1 MKTIAERV
9 KSKYSRNSQEELL
22 EVIAQLMLKNDKL
35 THKLFGSARERYVG
49 DPEGATLLFDE
60 AEELSATAEE
70 ICESGSSEKV
80 PNSDRKNK
88 PRGKRKPLPENL
100 PRVEKILDLTEEEKR
115 CAIHH
120 IDLVKIGEQHSE
132 KLEIEPAKA
141 YIEDT
146 ITYRYKCPCCDDIK
160 VMRAPRPPD
169 LIPKSFASAGL
180 LAFIVTQKY
189 EDGLPLCRQEKIFER
204 ADIDLNRTTMARWM
218 IKLGEA
224 VSPLINLLHEDLI
237 NSPVIHMDETYLQ
250 VLNEPN
256 RPAASKSYMWTMAR
270 CSDSPIVL
278 YKYFDNRSKRAAA
291 ELLVD
296 FKGTLVTDAYKVYD
310 SLQSCLGYTLAGC
323 WAHARRKFFEVEKFA
338 KKSLSGSTKP
348 LASTALIF
356 IRKLYAIEADIKEFS
371 PELKLATRQKK
382 SVPILEEFH
391 NWLVLNRDEVVPKS
405 PTGKAI
411 NYTLSIWGKLVE
423 FSRDGCVPIDNNY
436 MERHIRPFAI
446 GRKAWMF
453 AAVPAGAH
461 ASANLYSLVE
471 SAKAN
476 RIQPFDYLKLI
487 FKELPKVTMLEE
499 YEALLPYNASKNF
512 PLRPY
517 NPSKK

>member
-9 KSKYSRNSQEELL
+9 KSKYSRSSQEELL

-60 AEELSATAEE
+60 AEELMASAEDFNKDEVAEND
-70 ICESGSSEKV
+70 SR
-80 PNSDRKNK
+80 SDK
-88 PRGKRKPLPENL
+88 PKKARGKRKPLPEDL
-100 PRVEKILDLTEEEKR
+100 PRVERIFDLADSEKR
-115 CAIHH
+115 CPIHEV
-120 IDLVKIGEQHSE
+120 DLVKIGELHSE

-146 ITYRYKCPCCDDIK
+146 ITYRYKCPCCDDLK
-160 VMRAPRPPD
+160 VISAPRPPD
-169 LIPKSFASAGL
+169 PIPKSFASAGL
-180 LAFIVTQKY
+180 LAYIVTQKY

-204 ADIDLNRTTMARWM
+204 ADIDLSRTTMARWM
-218 IKLGEA
+218 IALGDL
-224 VSPLINLLHEDLI
+224 VLPLTNLLHEDLI
-237 NSPVIHMDETYLQ
+237 HSPVIHMDETHLQ

-256 RPAASKSYMWTMAR
+256 RPPESRSYMWTMAR
-270 CSDSPIVL
+270 SGESPIVL

-296 FKGTLVTDAYKVYD
+296 YKGTLVADAYKVYD
-310 SLQSCLGYTLAGC
+310 SLQTTLGFTLAGC

-338 KKSLSGSTKP
+338 KKSLSGSAKP
-348 LASTALIF
+348 LASAALVF
-356 IRKLYAIEADIKEFS
+356 IRKLYAIETEIKDFS
-371 PELKLATRQKK
+371 PEQKLAARQEK
-382 SVPILEEFH
+382 SVPILDKFQD
-391 NWLVLNRDEVVPKS
+391 WLTLHRDEVVPKS

-411 NYTLSIWGKLVE
+411 QYTQSIWEKLTE
-423 FSRDGCVPIDNNY
+423 FTRNGSVPMDNNF
-436 MERHIRPFAI
+436 MEGHIRPFAM

-461 ASANLYSLVE
+461 ASASLYSLVE

-487 FKELPKVTMLEE
+487 FKELPKATTLEE
-499 YEALLPYNASKNF
+499 YEALLPYNAKNNF

-517 NPSKK
+517 TPTKS